1 MHLARNVA
9 RNMASKISTRSV
21 FDIIVLYFGYSF
33 RFLSPLILYPLLTRI
48 LGVSQFG
55 LYTTAF
61 SLALMI
67 SVIVEYGFNLSGTRD
82 IAAAKDAKQ
91 RGAIAAKVVLARLL
105 LIPIGISIGVALAIS
120 NPAFHNNPTLVGIAL
135 LLGCGQGSTAF
146 WYFQGVKKVMTAVI
160 LEISGQLVA
169 LAAILALVR
178 RPDDVELAIALQA
191 LGVCAAAIIGSWMIF
206 REAPASMPRLGE
218 AIDTLTEGFA
228 LFLTRASVMI
238 YTSASVFLL
247 GALSSP
253 AQAAFYGVAERVTS
267 AASSL
272 LRPLGSFIMPRVAEN
287 LERDRAGAFRLARQ
301 ALLAVTCAF
310 GVGAA
315 MLAVAAAPLL
325 HFGFGKQF
333 EAGATPLRILALC
346 LPIAAS
352 NQILGTNLMVPL
364 RLDRRMLS
372 VLAFGGGVN
381 LALAV
386 ILVPAQGAV
395 GMALS
400 RLMTELAITAAFL
413 VCLRPYLPELFP
425 RSAKA

>member
-1 MHLARNVA
+1 MPSSRNIVRHLASKLSA
-9 RNMASKISTRSV
+9 RGIFEIT
-21 FDIIVLYFGYSF
+21 ILYFGYSF
-33 RFLSPLILYPLLTRI
+33 RFLSPLILYPLLARI
-48 LGVSQFG
+48 FGVSQFG

-67 SVIVEYGFNLSGTRD
+67 SVVVEYGFNLSGTRD
-82 IAAAKDAKQ
+82 IAAARDAKQ
-91 RGAIAAKVVLARLL
+91 RGSIAARVVFARVL
-105 LIPIGISIGVALAIS
+105 LIPIGIAIGLALALS
-120 NPAFHNNPTLVGIAL
+120 NPAFHDNRTLVGLAI

-146 WYFQGVKKVMTAVI
+146 WYFQGVRKVMTAVV
-160 LEISGQLVA
+160 LEVSGQLTA
-169 LAAILALVR
+169 LVAILAFVR
-178 RPDDVELAIALQA
+178 NSDDVELAIALQA
-191 LGVCAAAIIGSWMIF
+191 LGVCFSAVIGSWMIF
-206 REAPASMPRLGE
+206 KEAPASVPRLGE

-247 GALSSP
+247 AALSSP

-272 LRPLGSFIMPRVAEN
+272 LRPLSSFVMPRVAES
-287 LERDRAGAFRLARQ
+287 LERDRVGAFRLARQ
-301 ALLAVTCAF
+301 ALFGVTVAF

-315 MLAVAAAPLL
+315 MLALGAAPLL
-325 HFGFGKQF
+325 HFGFGAQF
-333 EAGATPLRILALC
+333 EAGTLPLRILAFC
-346 LPIAAS
+346 LPIAAG

-364 RLDRRMLS
+364 RLDRRMLL

-386 ILVPAQGAV
+386 ILVPSQGAV

-400 RLMTELAITAAFL
+400 RLMTEVAITAAFFVL
-413 VCLRPYLPELFP
+413 LRPYLRELFP
-425 RSAKA
+425 RSTKA